1 MTYRDETETLRA
13 ELDRARAELATIK
26 NKPREVETIQ
36 WRDVYG
42 GIANWV
48 IATVLAL
55 IATSIG
61 TCAASHDVYNE
72 GHPRAVALFALIC
85 IAAAVV
91 AVWLWIKALPRTKV
105 KR

>member
-72 GHPRAVALFALIC
+72 GHPRASAVLAIACVLSSVTAVAI
-85 IAAAVV
+85 
-91 AVWLWIKALPRTKV
+91 WWRALPRTTV